1 MLMKPLKTPLSY
13 EDQITRLI
21 SEHALT
27 IDDTQTATDIL
38 NRVNYYR
45 LSAYGIGLKRSD
57 DAEKY
62 IPGITIQTLYDL
74 YCFDSQLRSILIPVI
89 EAIEI
94 DLRTKIAYHLAMTY
108 GADGYYDAANFQ
120 PKTDREGNS
129 IHTMTMEKF
138 KKEVIHQKNLPCVVH
153 HMQVYGG
160 RFPVWVAVELF
171 TFGMLSSLYSIMNSE
186 DQKAVAKQYG
196 TDPYHL
202 VSWFL
207 SLVELRNLCAHYN
220 RVYNMPLKQTAKLY
234 REHQRYQCNRLFPI
248 LLVIKRMTSKTKHWN
263 AFLSRLLEL
272 IKQYPVANL
281 SFMGFPANW
290 EQLLR
295 E

>member
-1 MLMKPLKTPLSY
+1 MKPLKTPLSY
-13 EDQITRLI
+13 EDQLNRLI

-27 IDDTQTATDIL
+27 IDDTQAATDIL
-38 NRVNYYR
+38 NRINYYR
-45 LSAYGIGLKRSD
+45 LSAYGIGLKRPD

-62 IPGITIQTLYDL
+62 IPGVTIQTLYDL

-94 DLRTKIAYHLAMTY
+94 DLRTKIAYRLAMTY
-108 GADGYYDAANFQ
+108 GADGHYVAANFR

-129 IHTMTMEKF
+129 IHAMIMDKF
-138 KKEVIHQKNLPCVVH
+138 KKEVTYQKNLPCVVH
-153 HMQVYGG
+153 HMRVYGG

-171 TFGMLSSLYSIMNSE
+171 TFGMLSSLYSIMKPD

-196 TDPYHL
+196 IDPCHL
-202 VSWFL
+202 ISWFL

-220 RVYNMPLKQTAKLY
+220 RVYNMPLKQTARLY
-234 REHQRYQCNRLFPI
+234 KEHQRYQCNRLFPI
-248 LLVIKRMTSKTKHWN
+248 LLVIKRLTSKTKHWN
-263 AFLSRLLEL
+263 TFLSRLLEL
-272 IKQYPVANL
+272 IEQYPVANL
-281 SFMGFPANW
+281 NFMGFPANW
-290 EQLLR
+290 EQLLC

>member
-1 MLMKPLKTPLSY
+1 MKPLKTPLSY

-27 IDDTQTATDIL
+27 IDDTRAATDIL

-129 IHTMTMEKF
+129 IHAMTMDKFEK
-138 KKEVIHQKNLPCVVH
+138 ESDP
-153 HMQVYGG
+153 
-160 RFPVWVAVELF
+160 
-171 TFGMLSSLYSIMNSE
+171 SE
-186 DQKAVAKQYG
+186 E
-196 TDPYHL
+196 
-202 VSWFL
+202 F
-207 SLVELRNLCAHYN
+207 
-220 RVYNMPLKQTAKLY
+220 
-234 REHQRYQCNRLFPI
+234 
-248 LLVIKRMTSKTKHWN
+248 
-263 AFLSRLLEL
+263 
-272 IKQYPVANL
+272 
-281 SFMGFPANW
+281 
-290 EQLLR
+290 
-295 E
+295 

>member
-1 MLMKPLKTPLSY
+1 MKLRFATGYCLMSSS
-13 EDQITRLI
+13 TR
-21 SEHALT
+21 A
-27 IDDTQTATDIL
+27 ATDIL

-108 GADGYYDAANFQ
+108 GADGYYDAASFQ

-129 IHTMTMEKF
+129 IHAMTMDKF
-138 KKEVIHQKNLPCVVH
+138 EKEVIHQKNLPCVVH

-171 TFGMLSSLYSIMNSE
+171 TFGMLSSLYSIMNPA
-186 DQKAVAKQYG
+186 DQKVVAKQYE

-202 VSWFL
+202 VSWFR

-263 AFLSRLLEL
+263 AFLSRLLL
-272 IKQYPVANL
+272 LFHAND
-281 SFMGFPANW
+281 
-290 EQLLR
+290 LR
-295 E
+295 VSATLPLETKAINSGVWGRAPGRYWFALA